1 MSARNLILLA
11 EDDRNDAF
19 FLRRA
24 FMQAGVSV
32 SIVDVRNGQQAMNY
46 LTGEALYSDRTLFPL
61 PTLVVVDLK
70 MPLSDGFKLLEW
82 LQKHPEISKV
92 PVVVLSSSD
101 FAQDIS
107 KARELGARDYFIK
120 PLNPAE
126 LIEVVRGI
134 TQNFLS

>member
-46 LTGEALYSDRTLFPL
+46 LNGDALYSDRTLFPL
-61 PTLVVVDLK
+61 PTLVVIDLK

-82 LQKHPEISKV
+82 LQKNPEVSKA

-101 FAQDIS
+101 FQHDIS
-107 KARELGARDYFIK
+107 KARELGARDYFVK
-120 PLNPAE
+120 PLDPAG
-126 LIEVVRGI
+126 LIEVARGI
-134 TQNFLS
+134 NQNFLS